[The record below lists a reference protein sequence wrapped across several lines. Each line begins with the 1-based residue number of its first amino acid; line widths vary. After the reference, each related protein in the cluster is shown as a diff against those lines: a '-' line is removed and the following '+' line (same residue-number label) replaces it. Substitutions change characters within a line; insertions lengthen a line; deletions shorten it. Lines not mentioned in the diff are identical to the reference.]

1 MAKKCQKSLCMQK
14 NDHHKLN
21 LTTLLLFRKH
31 KSKPISSL
39 ELLQDTNT
47 KASFH
52 QNSID
57 LKINTSKIMQNP
69 CRINIRKSFKFH
81 VGLQK
86 LHVLKPGTWKTLEN
100 VKEKK
105 NRQNSFSS
113 DGCIFL
119 FFSLFCTWCVDFTNF
134 FNVK

>member
-21 LTTLLLFRKH
+21 LTTLLLLRKH

-105 NRQNSFSS
+105 ETDRIVFLRMDVFS
-113 DGCIFL
+113 
-119 FFSLFCTWCVDFTNF
+119 FFSLSSVRGASISPTSLT
-134 FNVK
+134 

>member
-21 LTTLLLFRKH
+21 LTTFLLFRKH

-105 NRQNSFSS
+105 ETDRIVFLRMDVFS
-113 DGCIFL
+113 
-119 FFSLFCTWCVDFTNF
+119 FFSLSSVRGASISPTSLT
-134 FNVK
+134 

>member
-100 VKEKK
+100 VKENKETD
-105 NRQNSFSS
+105 RIVFLRMDVFS
-113 DGCIFL
+113 
-119 FFSLFCTWCVDFTNF
+119 FFSLSSVRGASISPTSLT
-134 FNVK
+134 

>member
-105 NRQNSFSS
+105 KPIEQFFF
-113 DGCIFL
+113 GWMYFPFFL
-119 FFSLFCTWCVDFTNF
+119 SLLYVVRRFHQLL
-134 FNVK
+134 